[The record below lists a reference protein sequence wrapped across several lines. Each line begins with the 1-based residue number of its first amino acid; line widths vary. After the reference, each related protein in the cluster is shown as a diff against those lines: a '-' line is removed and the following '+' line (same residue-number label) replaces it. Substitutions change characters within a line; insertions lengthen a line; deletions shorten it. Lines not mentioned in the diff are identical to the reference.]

1 MSLFF
6 HRINCSLVNSLLNYK
21 WLSKKPFLFRSIT
34 GLEVPEFDSFFTQ
47 ANAKY
52 RDYEAKRL
60 DRPNRKHKVGAGY
73 PFKLSLQDRLLMLMI
88 YYRLYITS
96 TLSGVLFDLDQS
108 NVLKDIHKLEPLVKE
123 ILPLPQ
129 KLHDKAK
136 RLQGIEEIEAMFP
149 EFKAFIDATEQEIP
163 RPKNRKKRK
172 THYSGKRK
180 RHTVKT
186 QLTVNSKGLI
196 IHKSR
201 HVRGS
206 THDYAL
212 YKHSHP
218 KLPSKVR
225 SGLDLGYLGIK
236 DDYPNLNCVLPIKK
250 KNPGRGKVGVKAQE
264 LSAEQKAFNKELA
277 SERVVVEHTNS
288 RVKKFLIWGGEFR
301 NRPKRY
307 DVMTD
312 IVSGLINFRILGS
325 LTI

>member
-1 MSLFF
+1 MN
-6 HRINCSLVNSLLNYK
+6 RLLNYK
-21 WLSKKPFLFRSIT
+21 YLSKKPALFRSIT

-47 ANAKY
+47 ANARYK
-52 RDYEAKRL
+52 DYEAKRL
-60 DRPNRKHKVGAGY
+60 NRPNRKHKVGAGY
-73 PFKLSLQDRLLMLMI
+73 PFKLSLQERLLMLMI

-96 TLSGVLFDLDQS
+96 TLTSFLFNLDQS
-108 NVLKDIHKLEPLVKE
+108 NVLKDIHKLEPLVRE

-136 RLQGIEEIEAMFP
+136 RLQNIEEIEAMFP

-163 RPKNRKKRK
+163 RPKNKQKRK
-172 THYSGKRK
+172 THYSGKKK
-180 RHTVKT
+180 RYTVKT

-218 KLPSKVR
+218 VLPSNVL
-225 SGLDLGYLGIK
+225 SGLDLGYLGIR
-236 DDYPNLNCVLPIKK
+236 DDYPKLNCVLPFKR
-250 KNPGRGKVGVKAQE
+250 KNPGRGKVGVKAAE
-264 LSAEQKAFNKELA
+264 LSVEQRAFNRELA

-301 NRPKRY
+301 NRAKRY

-312 IVSGLINFRILGS
+312 IVSGLVNFRILGS

>member
-1 MSLFF
+1 MF
-6 HRINCSLVNSLLNYK
+6 LL
-21 WLSKKPFLFRSIT
+21 
-34 GLEVPEFDSFFTQ
+34 
-47 ANAKY
+47 
-52 RDYEAKRL
+52 
-60 DRPNRKHKVGAGY
+60 
-73 PFKLSLQDRLLMLMI
+73 

-96 TLSGVLFDLDQS
+96 TLTGVLFDLDQS
-108 NVLKDIHKLEPLVKE
+108 NVLKDIHKLEPLAKE

-136 RLQGIEEIEAMFP
+136 RLQNIEEIEAMFP
-149 EFKAFIDATEQEIP
+149 EFKAFTDATEQEIP
-163 RPKNRKKRK
+163 RPKNKQKRK

-218 KLPSKVR
+218 KLPTKVR

-250 KNPGRGKVGVKAQE
+250 KNPGRGKVGVKAPE
-264 LSAEQKAFNKELA
+264 LSIEQKAFNRELA

-288 RVKKFLIWGGEFR
+288 RVKKFLVWGGEFR

>member
-1 MSLFF
+1 MKTT
-6 HRINCSLVNSLLNYK
+6 CSLVNSLLNYK
-21 WLSKKPFLFRSIT
+21 SLSKKPHLFRSLT
-34 GLEVPEFDSFFTQ
+34 GLELPEFDSVCTQ

-73 PFKLSLQDRLLMLMI
+73 PFKLSLQDRLLMLLV

-96 TLSGVLFDLDQS
+96 TLTGVLFNLDQS

-129 KLHDKAK
+129 KLHDKVK
-136 RLQGIEEIEAMFP
+136 RLQSVEEIEALFP
-149 EFKAFIDATEQEIP
+149 GFKAFTDATDQEIP
-163 RPKNRKKRK
+163 RPKNKQKRR
-172 THYSGKRK
+172 THYCGKRK

-225 SGLDLGYLGIK
+225 SGFDLGYLGVK
-236 DDYPNLNCVLPIKK
+236 DDYPDLNCVLPIKK
-250 KNPGRGKVGVKAQE
+250 KNPGRGKVGVKAPE
-264 LSAEQKAFNKELA
+264 LSEEQRAFNKELA

-288 RVKKFLIWGGEFR
+288 RVKKFLIWGAEFR